1 MSALLEARA
10 RQRRGADPANS
21 AFVLA
26 NAGSGKTRVLT
37 ERVARMLLQRVDPQQ
52 ILCITFT
59 KAAAAEMSER
69 LFSTLGGWA
78 IADDENLAAA
88 TGRD

>member
-1 MSALLEARA
+1 MSALLDARA

-59 KAAAAEMSER
+59 KAAARGNVRAPVLDPWR
-69 LFSTLGGWA
+69 VGY
-78 IADDENLAAA
+78 
-88 TGRD
+88 RR